1 MTQNAHDTHCPP
13 LIGDKAPA
21 FEASGTKGM
30 IHFPEDYSGQWVV
43 LFSHPADLSEVC
55 LLECTLISDMADD
68 FKKMNTQFVGVSI
81 DSANARI
88 AGLRSIQEIRDQ
100 TLLLHELRFPIVE
113 DIPRETAIRYGMIDP
128 LSGLRSAV
136 RSVFIIDPKHI
147 IRAISYYPPLVPR
160 SIDEIKRVLTALQ
173 QGDQVPG

>member
-1 MTQNAHDTHCPP
+1 
-13 LIGDKAPA
+13 
-21 FEASGTKGM
+21 
-30 IHFPEDYSGQWVV
+30 
-43 LFSHPADLSEVC
+43 
-55 LLECTLISDMADD
+55 
-68 FKKMNTQFVGVSI
+68 
-81 DSANARI
+81 
-88 AGLRSIQEIRDQ
+88 
-100 TLLLHELRFPIVE
+100 
-113 DIPRETAIRYGMIDP
+113 MIDP